1 MLRIA
6 AARQRRTQRR
16 RAIAAD
22 LARDF
27 HRKRARHLDTEKRRK
42 APALRAEARD
52 ERLAS
57 DDAPWPVAAAGSSPP
72 RNFEAAPGSVD

>member
-6 AARQRRTQRR
+6 AARRRRTQRR

-27 HRKRARHLDTEKRRK
+27 HRQRARHPDTEKRRK
-42 APALRAEARD
+42 APALRAEERD

-57 DDAPWPVAAAGSSPP
+57 DDASWPGAVAGSSSA
-72 RNFEAAPGSVD
+72 RTFEAVPWSVK